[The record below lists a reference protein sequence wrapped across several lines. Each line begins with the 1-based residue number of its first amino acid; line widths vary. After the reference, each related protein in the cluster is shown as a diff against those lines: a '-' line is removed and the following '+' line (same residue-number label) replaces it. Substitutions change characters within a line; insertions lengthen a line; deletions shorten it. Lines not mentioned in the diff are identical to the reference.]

1 MNTTDVLLDQL
12 LREVYELRREV
23 QRMNT
28 HLLENKTGFKVR
40 KEARNELIRHA
51 AAFVGSNFAGA
62 QKLEDLLAGKVTAF
76 GELGDLVE
84 KINRVEGARKQRR
97 LYTIM
102 NSED

>member
-12 LREVYELRREV
+12 VREVSEMRREFHL
-23 QRMNT
+23 MIT
-28 HLLENKTGFKVR
+28 YLLENKTGLKVR
-40 KEARNELIRHA
+40 KDARNALIRQA

-62 QKLEDLLAGKVTAF
+62 KKLEDLLAGKVTAF

-84 KINRVEGARKQRR
+84 KIKRVEGARKQRQ

-102 NSED
+102 NSYD